1 MQESDLKYQIDMLIN
16 NQWKTLGQ
24 YKTIQEVCL
33 NAKLIRTK
41 SNYELRVLENDI
53 LLEFI
58 NDDNFSL
65 FYFIQKYEHY
75 DSIREM
81 LQDQKVLGRYYKF
94 VGDVKE

>member
-1 MQESDLKYQIDMLIN
+1 MYQIDALVN
-16 NQWKTLGQ
+16 NKWETLGQ

-33 NAKLIRTK
+33 NAKIIRIK
-41 SNYELRVLENDI
+41 SNYKLRVLENGI

-81 LQDQKVLGRYYKF
+81 LQDQKVLERYYKF
-94 VGDVKE
+94 VDKEK

>member
-1 MQESDLKYQIDMLIN
+1 MQRYELDILKN
-16 NQWKTLGQ
+16 NEWEVLNYCNTMS
-24 YKTIQEVCL
+24 EVCL
-33 NAKLIRTK
+33 TLKLIRTK
-41 SNYELRVLENDI
+41 SNYKLRVLENDI

-81 LQDQKVLGRYYKF
+81 LQDQKVLGRYYKL
-94 VGDVKE
+94 VGDDK

>member
-1 MQESDLKYQIDMLIN
+1 MQRYEVDILKNNKWEVLKYCNTMS
-16 NQWKTLGQ
+16 
-24 YKTIQEVCL
+24 EVCL
-33 NAKLIRTK
+33 TLKLIRTK
-41 SNYELRVLENDI
+41 SNYKLRVLENDI

-81 LQDQKVLGRYYKF
+81 LQDQKVLGKYYKF
-94 VGDVKE
+94 VGDDKL

>member
-41 SNYELRVLENDI
+41 SNYKLRVLENDI

-58 NDDNFSL
+58 NDDNFGL
-65 FYFIQKYEHY
+65 FYFIQKYEY
-75 DSIREM
+75 YEDMQSM
-81 LQDQKVLGRYYKF
+81 LRYQKILGRYYKL
-94 VGDVKE
+94 VGDDK

>member
-33 NAKLIRTK
+33 NAKIIRIK
-41 SNYELRVLENDI
+41 SNYKLRVLENDI

-65 FYFIQKYEHY
+65 FYFIQKYEY
-75 DSIREM
+75 YEDMQSM
-81 LQDQKVLGRYYKF
+81 LRDQKILGRYYKL
-94 VGDVKE
+94 VGDDE

>member
-1 MQESDLKYQIDMLIN
+1 MQRYEVDILKNNEWEVLKYCNTMS
-16 NQWKTLGQ
+16 
-24 YKTIQEVCL
+24 EVCL
-33 NAKLIRTK
+33 ILKLIRTK
-41 SNYELRVLENDI
+41 SNYKLRVLENNI

-81 LQDQKVLGRYYKF
+81 LQDQKVLGKYYKF
-94 VGDVKE
+94 VGDDKL

>member
-41 SNYELRVLENDI
+41 SNYKLRVLENNI

-58 NDDNFSL
+58 NDDNFGL
-65 FYFIQKYEHY
+65 FYFIQKYEY
-75 DSIREM
+75 YEDMQSM
-81 LQDQKVLGRYYKF
+81 LRDQKILGRYYKL
-94 VGDVKE
+94 VGDDE

>member
-1 MQESDLKYQIDMLIN
+1 MQESDLKYQIDVLIN

-41 SNYELRVLENDI
+41 SNYKLRVLENDI

-65 FYFIQKYEHY
+65 FYFIQKYEY
-75 DSIREM
+75 YEDMQSM
-81 LQDQKVLGRYYKF
+81 LRDKKILGRYYKL
-94 VGDVKE
+94 VGDDK

>member
-1 MQESDLKYQIDMLIN
+1 MQESDLKYQIDILIN

-41 SNYELRVLENDI
+41 SNYKLRVLENDI

-58 NDDNFSL
+58 SDDNFSL

-75 DSIREM
+75 EDMQSM
-81 LQDQKVLGRYYKF
+81 LRDQKILGRYYKL
-94 VGDVKE
+94 VGDDE

>member
-41 SNYELRVLENDI
+41 SNYKLRVLENDI

-65 FYFIQKYEHY
+65 FYFIQKYEY
-75 DSIREM
+75 YEDMQSM
-81 LQDQKVLGRYYKF
+81 LRDQKILGRYYKL
-94 VGDVKE
+94 VGDDE

>member
-1 MQESDLKYQIDMLIN
+1 MQKYEIDILKD
-16 NQWKTLGQ
+16 NQWKLLK
-24 YKTIQEVCL
+24 YCNNMSEVCL
-33 NAKLIRTK
+33 TVKLIRTK
-41 SNYELRVLENDI
+41 NTNKLRVLENDI

-94 VGDVKE
+94 VDKEK

>member
-41 SNYELRVLENDI
+41 SNYKLRVLENDI

-58 NDDNFSL
+58 SDDNFSL

-81 LQDQKVLGRYYKF
+81 LQDQKVLGKYYKF
-94 VGDVKE
+94 AGSDK

>member
-41 SNYELRVLENDI
+41 SNYKLRVLENDI

-58 NDDNFSL
+58 SDDNFSL

-75 DSIREM
+75 EDMQSM
-81 LQDQKVLGRYYKF
+81 LRDQKILGRYYKL
-94 VGDVKE
+94 VGDDE

>member
-1 MQESDLKYQIDMLIN
+1 MYQIDMLIN

-41 SNYELRVLENDI
+41 SNYKLRVLENDI

-58 NDDNFSL
+58 NDDNFGL
-65 FYFIQKYEHY
+65 FYFIQKYEY
-75 DSIREM
+75 YEDMQSM
-81 LQDQKVLGRYYKF
+81 LRDQKILGRYYKL
-94 VGDVKE
+94 VGDDE

>member
-16 NQWKTLGQ
+16 NQWKTLGK

-41 SNYELRVLENDI
+41 SNYKLRVLENDI

-65 FYFIQKYEHY
+65 FYFIQK
-75 DSIREM
+75 IM
-81 LQDQKVLGRYYKF
+81 FLQLHQNL
-94 VGDVKE
+94 

>member
-16 NQWKTLGQ
+16 NQWKTLGK

-41 SNYELRVLENDI
+41 SNYKLRVLENDI

-58 NDDNFSL
+58 SDDNFSL

-75 DSIREM
+75 EDMQSM
-81 LQDQKVLGRYYKF
+81 LRDQKILERYYKL
-94 VGDVKE
+94 VGDDE

>member
-1 MQESDLKYQIDMLIN
+1 MYQIDALVN

-41 SNYELRVLENDI
+41 SNYKLRVLENDI

-58 NDDNFSL
+58 NDDNFGL
-65 FYFIQKYEHY
+65 FYFIQKYEY
-75 DSIREM
+75 YEDMQSM
-81 LQDQKVLGRYYKF
+81 LRDQKILGRYYKL
-94 VGDVKE
+94 VGDDE